1 MFQFESFIHQCKT
14 CHMTFCYVGLT
25 LKLIL
30 EQAEQTASLLS
41 ELAEV
46 VAQEKLLS
54 DECLEL
60 CRTISTLEVINE
72 SFILF
77 QT

>member
-1 MFQFESFIHQCKT
+1 MQNLSHD
-14 CHMTFCYVGLT
+14 
-25 LKLIL
+25 IL
-30 EQAEQTASLLS
+30 LCGTNIEADSEQAEQTASLLS